1 MKRSLERDLRTIIA
15 RSYVRIVGVNREIS
29 WVFFDTFLPLLGV
42 AAFVYVYKAT
52 VPDPQVANSL
62 LVRVILGGSMVAFWM
77 NVLWGMGSTLYFEKE
92 FGNLE
97 LFLIAP
103 ASRMAILLG
112 MALGGMFNTTF
123 RALATLFLGGVIFGV
138 SFSLTSPS
146 SLLLVFF
153 LTLIA
158 LYGMG
163 MLFASLFLMYGREAW
178 HTSNL
183 LQEPIF
189 LLSGFYFPVRFLG
202 YYVGLLAGFIP
213 LTLGLD
219 ALNQLVGGAPAQQ
232 WKLLPVETEIAL
244 LAALS
249 VLFFFLARHALAYM
263 EEQGRRRGT
272 LILKYQ

>member
-1 MKRSLERDLRTIIA
+1 LRRTLERDLRTVLA
-15 RSYVRIVGVNREIS
+15 RSYVRIVGVNRELS
-29 WVFFDTFLPLLGV
+29 WVVFDTLLPLLGV

-52 VPDPQVANSL
+52 VPDPDVANSL

-77 NVLWGMGSTLYFEKE
+77 NILWGMGSTLYFEKE

-97 LFLIAP
+97 LFLMAP

-123 RALATLFLGGVIFGV
+123 RALATLLLGGVIFGV
-138 SFSLTSPS
+138 SFSLSSPPA
-146 SLLLVFF
+146 LLLVFL

-202 YYVGLLAGFIP
+202 YYVGLLASVIP

-219 ALNQLVGGAPAQQ
+219 ALNQLLGGTHAGR
-232 WKLLPVETEIAL
+232 WRLLSLETEIAL

-249 VLFFFLARHALAYM
+249 ILFFLLARYALAYM
-263 EEQGRRRGT
+263 EELGRRRGT